1 MNTNRKSPS
10 PLQLHGRLLASSI
23 ALAAGLLS
31 AATGFAGI
39 HGEAGTACQKSYE
52 NGWQTTLKYAWN
64 NCSGFKNTIGNNQ
77 FYYNLAGAEP
87 YWETARDQLE
97 PETVD
102 IYYSE
107 THGGAWNGRAV
118 WAMWDD
124 GSLASSNQMMLGN
137 ENQGLSILSTYSC
150 ATLKHDGIVSRYD
163 SVMAGGLRYTTG
175 SHDKFYDGITTD
187 EVGEDYA
194 DNLNDGDTIRYAW
207 RDGVSDWY
215 HAQDATVLTTG
226 RTSTDCSHRRSSM
239 RWTNYN
245 GYARL
250 RSGDIGYYCWTWW
263 NNL

>member
-1 MNTNRKSPS
+1 MVS
-10 PLQLHGRLLASSI
+10 
-23 ALAAGLLS
+23 ALALGCSLVAAGNTG
-31 AATGFAGI
+31 AAI
-39 HGEAGTACQKSYE
+39 YGEAGVACQKSYQ
-52 NGWQTTLKYAWN
+52 NGWQSTLHYAWN
-64 NCSGFKNTIGNNQ
+64 NCSGFKNEIGNVQ

-87 YWETARDQLE
+87 YWETTWDQYE

-107 THGGAWNGRAV
+107 THGGAWDGRAV

-124 GSLASSNQMMLGN
+124 GSLASSNQMWLGN

-150 ATLKHDGIVSRYD
+150 ATLKHDGIVGRYD
-163 SVMAGGLRYTTG
+163 SVFAGGLRYTTG
-175 SHDKFYDGITTD
+175 SHDKFYDGLTTD

-194 DNLNDGDTIRYAW
+194 DNLKDGDSIRYAW

-226 RTSTDCSHRRSSM
+226 YTLAECKSRRSGM
-239 RWTNYN
+239 KWTNYGSYPRRRN
-245 GYARL
+245 G
-250 RSGDIGYYCWTWW
+250 DVNWYCWTWW

>member
-1 MNTNRKSPS
+1 MNAEISTLFTYKLRK
-10 PLQLHGRLLASSI
+10 HLLPPVFLLST
-23 ALAAGLLS
+23 GLLTAT
-31 AATGFAGI
+31 AASAGI
-39 HGEAGTACQKSYE
+39 HGEAGVACQKSYE
-52 NGWQTTLKYAWN
+52 NGWQTKLNYAWN
-64 NCSGFKNTIGNNQ
+64 NCSGFKNEIGNVQ

-87 YWETARDQLE
+87 YWETSKDQYE

-107 THGGAWNGRAV
+107 THGGAWANRAV

-150 ATLKHDGIVSRYD
+150 ETLKHDDIIGRYD

-175 SHDKFYDGITTD
+175 SHDKFYDGWTTD

-215 HAQDATVLTTG
+215 HAQDATVMTTG
-226 RTSTDCSHRRSSM
+226 TNAADCSARRSGM

-245 GYARL
+245 AYAR
-250 RSGDIGYYCWTWW
+250 RTSGNIGYYCWTWW